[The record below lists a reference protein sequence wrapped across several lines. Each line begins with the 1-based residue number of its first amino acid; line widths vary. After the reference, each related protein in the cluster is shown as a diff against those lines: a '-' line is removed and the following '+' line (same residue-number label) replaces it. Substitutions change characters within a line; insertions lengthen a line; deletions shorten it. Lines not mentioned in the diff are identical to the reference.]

1 MASPQRLTSSVKGLA
16 ATVLEL
22 VQLRIELFSIE
33 AQEEVLR
40 VGALLVYGAVAVA
53 FLSLGVVLLAL
64 LITVALWDSHRLL
77 ALGIFTGLFLLTG
90 AVAAWLAR
98 ERVRSGTQLFS
109 ASVDE
114 LRQDRE
120 GLRSTKDAA

>member
-1 MASPQRLTSSVKGLA
+1 MATPQRFSSSLRGLA
-16 ATVLEL
+16 STVLEL
-22 VQLRIELFSIE
+22 VQIRLELFSIE

-64 LITVALWDSHRLL
+64 LITVAVWDPHRLL
-77 ALGIFTGLFLLTG
+77 ALGIFTGLFLVTG
-90 AVAAWLAR
+90 GVAAWLAR
-98 ERVRSGTQLFS
+98 ERVRSGTYLFS
-109 ASVDE
+109 ASVEE

-120 GLRSTKDAA
+120 GLRAAKEDA